1 MDFAALLKVG
11 VDSADLKKAER
22 ELDRLATSGARAE
35 QVVGK
40 AMDGVEDGF
49 KKAESGAKGA
59 AKATDTMAL
68 SLRSVAGIAGG
79 IAGTIAGAF
88 SIGAIAQAADRY
100 AGMANGLK
108 AMGLSAGQA
117 ASQLEEITAIALRT
131 RAPLDATVQLYS
143 RISVAAGELGASQA
157 DVLRFTENVGLALG
171 AAGIG
176 ANEAA
181 GALQQLSQAMAGGKV
196 RAEEFNSILEGAYPL
211 ALAAA
216 QGIDE
221 AGGSVGRLRQL
232 VVEGK
237 VSSEEFFNAILS
249 QGNALAETFG
259 KTDMTIGQAMGNLGT
274 AMTATIGQMDQA
286 IGASAAVAG
295 AINMVAQNMGGLVSI
310 AGELS
315 GVLLVLVSTRLPGL
329 AMAAYSVVAQMG
341 AAATAAGIMTGAVTA
356 LNGALAMVGGPVG
369 ILVGVLAG
377 IGIGMY
383 EARSKA
389 EELATALD
397 VAAEAQSGLN
407 AATEAYYNEI
417 NPENLEAMRKQG
429 QASVDAIK
437 AALDVAQAELEAASF
452 FTNFFGVSLFET
464 DRMSAARAEIDR
476 LRTAMIEAEAR
487 MSAVDNAA
495 VNLNTTLS
503 NTKTA
508 TDAIATS
515 MGEQLRLM
523 GETKAES
530 ASIRD
535 TLDSMIGDYQRQA
548 DLQREIAR
556 YGEDS
561 YRVELLK
568 YRQAREAVV
577 LKAQELGLTQT
588 QTDELIRAFDATNQ
602 VMAAASGL
610 ERFLNAAAGA
620 ASNLAAQLANAARQ
634 LPGVGGAI
642 GSLIDKTTSLASGI
656 AGKLKSAITGA
667 ASGLKTFATGM
678 VNVAASAG
686 KGGGG
691 AASAIDEAAEAAK
704 RLREEMQRPLISA
717 IDGVANAFGDF
728 IAGGLKNFEGFVQSI
743 LGSFKNM
750 ISQMI
755 AMAVR
760 NKIMIGIGIA
770 PMGMAG
776 AAGAATGLT
785 GGGGGLLGGILGGGG
800 GLMTGLNGILS
811 GGGLG
816 ASFANLGGLL
826 SGTTSG
832 LGAVGAA
839 LPALGVALGGVGI
852 LFGLFS
858 KKVKQLD
865 NGLRVTMNGLD
876 ALVESFKTIQTSRFF
891 GLSKKITTSYEQV
904 DAEVSGPIQQVIDG
918 IGQAT
923 KDMATSIGASF
934 DMLKDFA
941 YQFQVSTAGMSTDE
955 AEKAIL
961 VAMDGLSDAL
971 AKEILMA
978 AEGFERIRGT
988 RTITENVY
996 YTPDKGKPR
1005 VVGTRTT
1012 TEAYDNIDE
1021 FSSKF
1026 AKEGEGFAQTLQRL
1040 SVSLQTANG
1049 TFLALGRS
1057 LYDVSIQGADMA
1069 SKLVD
1074 AFGGLDQMGAAT
1086 QSYFQNYYTAQE
1098 QLGLRTEALAR
1109 AFDDANVR
1117 MPSSTAELRRMVE
1130 AQDLTTQRGR
1140 DVYATLLTLSGE
1152 FAELDRIGRELNQTQ
1167 SGMSDAARGELQN
1180 LRAQMQTLR
1189 AQSQGQDAVRALE
1202 LSRLQSDE
1210 ARNVQQNIWALTDRM
1225 NRLAEQTRAAEAAMR
1240 EREGLEGRILQL
1252 TGNTAA
1258 IRQRELAAL
1267 DPSNRELQKRI
1278 WALEAEAERQQ
1289 RLQAVADE
1297 RSGLERQLLE
1307 LQGKTGA
1314 IRRLELA
1321 ALDPANRALQ
1331 ERIWALQDAA
1341 EREARIAQQAE
1352 ERAQRQAAIADER
1365 AGLDRRILELQGK
1378 TGAIRQL
1385 ELQALNP
1392 ANRALQQRIW
1402 ALEAEAERQQQLQA
1416 IAQERSGLERQLLE
1430 LQGKTGAI
1438 RQLELAA
1445 LDPSNRA
1452 LQQRI
1457 WALQDAAE
1465 RESQIARQAEERAQR
1480 QAAIA
1485 DERSGLE
1492 RRILELTGDTAAIRQ
1507 LELQALNPAN
1517 RALQQRIW
1525 SLEDEAERQQKLQ
1538 AIADER
1544 RGIENELLRM
1554 MGDTAEIRR
1563 RELAELA
1570 PANRALQNLVY
1581 RMTDARSAVDAATA
1595 AFERSADAERQK
1607 IDQLRSMSDAIR
1619 NTAMQ
1624 AAEATFGV
1632 SEAQRRNAV
1641 QQLRLAIRTGQVWD
1655 ESLQGLAETAMKV
1668 DAGNFSTAVDF
1679 LRASGRTA
1687 GVLASLADLQG
1698 QKAMTAEER
1707 LEAALAKYGLQDE
1720 TVRSLSETMR
1730 SLDRTLA
1737 QLTMLEGSAVRAV
1750 PAFASGGMHSGGLA
1764 LVGEQGPELVNMGP
1778 GRVFTADQTRNMMR
1792 QPDNE
1797 ALRRELEEVKGYMR
1811 ELVKINIKQERSLK
1825 EIEMQGETV

>member
-157 DVLRFTENVGLALG
+157 DVLQFTENVGLALG

-181 GALQQLSQAMAGGKV
+181 GALGQLSQAMAGGTV
-196 RAEEFNSILEGAYPL
+196 RAEEFSSILEGAYPL

-216 QGIDE
+216 RGIDE

-310 AGELS
+310 AGDLS

-356 LNGALAMVGGPVG
+356 LNGALALVGGPVG
-369 ILVGVLAG
+369 LIVAGVAALGVSFYNGTQRANEYASAVDLAAAAQRSLNTVLDEF
-377 IGIGMY
+377 Y
-383 EARSKA
+383 ANRTVEAWQRARDAASAAVEAAQK
-389 EELATALD
+389 ELAAAQARADAMSMATNLFGYSIGGGGWISDINAQLAETEGKLMAAL
-397 VAAEAQSGLN
+397 
-407 AATEAYYNEI
+407 
-417 NPENLEAMRKQG
+417 
-429 QASVDAIK
+429 
-437 AALDVAQAELEAASF
+437 AALDAMDVAGNEFAGSVA
-452 FTNFFGVSLFET
+452 TGN
-464 DRMSAARAEIDR
+464 
-476 LRTAMIEAEAR
+476 TALA
-487 MSAVDNAA
+487 
-495 VNLNTTLS
+495 
-503 NTKTA
+503 
-508 TDAIATS
+508 
-515 MGEQLRLM
+515 EQLRLM

-556 YGEDS
+556 YGEGS
-561 YRVELLK
+561 YRVEVLR
-568 YRQAREAVV
+568 YQQARDAVL

-588 QTDELIRAFDATNQ
+588 QTNELIRAFNATNQ

-610 ERFLNAAAGA
+610 ESFLNAAAGA

-691 AASAIDEAAEAAK
+691 GGAASAIDEAAEAAK

-728 IAGGLKNFEGFVQSI
+728 IAGGLKNFKGFVQSI

-760 NKIMIGIGIA
+760 NKIMIGLDIS

-785 GGGGGLLGGILGGGG
+785 GGGGGLLGGILGGGGGG

-832 LGAVGAA
+832 LGAIGAA
-839 LPALGVALGGVGI
+839 LPALGVVLGGVGI

-865 NGLRVTMNGLD
+865 NGVRVTMNGLD

-904 DAEVSGPIQQVIDG
+904 DAEVSGPIQQAIDG

-934 DMLKDFA
+934 DMLRDFA
-941 YQFQVSTAGMSTDE
+941 YQFQVSTAGMSTDD
-955 AEKAIL
+955 AQKAIL
-961 VAMDGLSDAL
+961 GAMEGLSDAL

-988 RTITENVY
+988 RTVTENVY
-996 YTPDKGKPR
+996 YTPDRGQPKII
-1005 VVGTRTT
+1005 GTTTT

-1021 FSSKF
+1021 FASKF

-1040 SVSLQTANG
+1040 SVSLQTVNG
-1049 TFLALGRS
+1049 TFLSLGMS
-1057 LYDVSIQGADMA
+1057 LYTVSIQGANMA

-1086 QSYFQNYYTAQE
+1086 QSYFENYYTAQE

-1109 AFDDANVR
+1109 AFEDANVR
-1117 MPSSTAELRRMVE
+1117 MPRSTAQLRRMVE

-1202 LSRLQSDE
+1202 LSRLQSDA

-1225 NRLAEQTRAAEAAMR
+1225 NRLAEQARAAEAAMR

-1258 IRQRELAAL
+1258 IRRRELAAL
-1267 DPSNRELQKRI
+1267 DPANRELQKRI

-1289 RLQAVADE
+1289 RLQAIADE

-1314 IRRLELA
+1314 IRRLELE
-1321 ALDPANRALQ
+1321 ALAPANRALQ
-1331 ERIWALQDAA
+1331 QRIWAMQDAA
-1341 EREARIAQQAE
+1341 EKEARIAQQAE

-1465 RESQIARQAEERAQR
+1465 REGQIARQAEERAQR

-1492 RRILELTGDTAAIRQ
+1492 RRILELTGDTAAIRR

-1517 RALQQRIW
+1517 RALQRRIW
-1525 SLEDEAERQQKLQ
+1525 SLEDEAERQQRLQ

-1595 AFERSADAERQK
+1595 AFERSADAERQR
-1607 IDQLRSMSDAIR
+1607 IDKLRSMSEAIR

-1668 DAGNFSTAVDF
+1668 DAGNFRTAVDF

-1687 GVLASLADLQG
+1687 GVLASLADIQG